1 MSTLDHLP
9 DGWRDA
15 EGIEESTSLWT
26 SLEIAKLVVAAL
38 TPVLI
43 LVVTVVVN
51 IEIRRSDA
59 AAREVDLRR
68 QESQQ
73 RQTAVE
79 NLSRL
84 MYERRTRGVMLASSL
99 RREAPLAEVRERKN
113 QYDESYVRW
122 NANEQSNMFQVRRIL
137 GSPEYSELERIIE
150 SDLVV
155 ALFKPIDACL
165 TAAYDQRL
173 RGQNVARTLDSCQ
186 IDRLLAGA
194 LKCTGS
200 LAYELFQLAW
210 GQSGVAPA
218 VNLTVLREDCMND
231 LSAQR

>member
-1 MSTLDHLP
+1 MSTLDDLP
-9 DGWRDA
+9 GAWRDT
-15 EGIEESTSLWT
+15 ESSEKSTTVWN

-43 LVVTVVVN
+43 LVVTLIVN
-51 IEIRRSDA
+51 IELRRSDA
-59 AAREVDLRR
+59 ASRDAELRR

-84 MYERRTRGVMLASSL
+84 MYERRTRAVMLASSL
-99 RREAPLAEVRERKN
+99 RRDASLAEVGERKS

-155 ALFKPIDACL
+155 ALFKPIDACI
-165 TAAYDQRL
+165 TTAYDQRL
-173 RGQNVARTLDSCQ
+173 RGKSAARTLDGCQ
-186 IDRLLAGA
+186 IDQLFARA
-194 LKCTGS
+194 LTCTGS

-210 GQSGVAPA
+210 GQGGVAPV
-218 VNLTVLREDCMND
+218 VNLKVLREDCN
-231 LSAQR
+231 R